1 MQTFRKSSVKNE
13 EHALLKES
21 LRASKKDYELALANF
36 EQVVEPDL
44 IDCYIY
50 ELNAASL
57 RYKFLMERA
66 REAGI

>member
-1 MQTFRKSSVKNE
+1 MWNFRRPAARTE
-13 EHALLKES
+13 EHTLLKES
-21 LRASKKDYELALANF
+21 LLASREEFEMALANF